1 VTTDGVDV
9 VCLNCG
15 SSSVKGARYRVRGGH
30 EERVTEASIDGLTA
44 SDDGASVRD
53 AATHVFRRL
62 TDDHGPAAAVGH
74 RVVHGGPNLR
84 APVVVDDAVL
94 AELRSAVAF
103 APLHLPAALGAI
115 DGVRAVAPSL
125 TQVACFDTAF
135 HVTLP
140 EVAWRLPIPQELSDL
155 GIRRYGFHGLSY
167 EYIVGAVGAD
177 TLGRAVVAHLGNGAS
192 LAAVDGGRSVA
203 TSMGLTPTGGI
214 PMGTRTGDLD
224 PGVLVHL
231 AREQGYDAARLEE
244 VVDERSGLLGL
255 GGTSDMRELLERR
268 GQGDADAALAVDV
281 FCTQVAMEVGAYATV
296 LGGLDTIVF
305 TAGIG
310 ERAVAV
316 RAEVCGRLAHL
327 GVAVDESAN
336 AQHAPVISTEAST
349 VVVRVVPTDEDAVIA
364 RHTAALVR

>member
-1 VTTDGVDV
+1 MTADGVDV

-15 SSSVKGARYRVRGGH
+15 SSSVKGARYRVQGGT
-30 EERVTEASIDGLTA
+30 EERIGEASIDGLTTT
-44 SDDGASVRD
+44 DDGSSVRD

-62 TDDHGPAAAVGH
+62 LEKHGAAAAVGH
-74 RVVHGGPNLR
+74 RVVHGGPKLR
-84 APVVVDDAVL
+84 APVVIDDAVL
-94 AELRSAVAF
+94 DELRAVVPF

-115 DGVRAVAPSL
+115 DGVRAAAPDMV
-125 TQVACFDTAF
+125 QVACFDTAF
-135 HVTLP
+135 HATLP
-140 EVAWRLPIPQELSDL
+140 EVAWRLPIPDELADL

-192 LAAVDGGRSVA
+192 LAAIEDGRSVA

-231 AREQGYDAARLEE
+231 VREQGYDAARLEAL
-244 VVDERSGLLGL
+244 VDEESGLLGL
-255 GGTSDMRELLERR
+255 GGASDMRVLLERR
-268 GQGDADAALAVDV
+268 DGGDERAALAVDV
-281 FCTQVAMEVGAYATV
+281 FCARVAMEIGAYSTV

-310 ERAVAV
+310 EHASAV
-316 RAEVCGRLAHL
+316 RAEVCARLAHL
-327 GVAVDESAN
+327 GVALDDGQNAN
-336 AQHAPVISTEAST
+336 DAPVISASSSS

-364 RHTAALVR
+364 RHTAALLG